1 MKSILKVRI
10 LGIDYYTMK
19 QVSINK
25 TIECEGF
32 NFIDKI
38 IPPIKINNGKYE
50 LPETIVTA
58 KQQVD
63 EWLSNQSDL
72 LNSIIYDNKQ
82 ELKCIMNWEIL
93 SIENVGLDNTKSVV
107 LAPIAKKVKISE
119 IEKIRVIFTALQKEN
134 NVQFTDE
141 LKNDFLHTYQE
152 MKDVLNGIS
161 IDKKILI
168 ILRSIKIGLMA
179 ATSAYDRILDLYK
192 AFDTKDVSMMGDG
205 SNGAYCS

>member
-25 TIECEGF
+25 TIECEEL
-32 NFIDKI
+32 NFIDKV
-38 IPPIKINNGKYE
+38 IPPIKINKGKYE

-58 KQQVD
+58 KQQAD

-93 SIENVGLDNTKSVV
+93 SIENIGLDNLKSVA

-119 IEKIRVIFTALQKEN
+119 IEKIAIIFTTLQKEN

-152 MKDVLNGIS
+152 MKDVLGGIS

-168 ILRSIKIGLMA
+168 ILRSMKIGLMS
-179 ATSAYDRILDLYK
+179 ATNAYDRILDLYK
-192 AFDTKDVSMMGDG
+192 SFDTKDISMIGDG
-205 SNGAYCS
+205 SNGA

>member
-25 TIECEGF
+25 TIECEEL

-38 IPPIKINNGKYE
+38 IPPIKINKGKYE

-58 KQQVD
+58 KQQAD

-72 LNSIIYDNKQ
+72 LNSIIYNNKQ

-93 SIENVGLDNTKSVV
+93 SIENIGLNNLKSVA
-107 LAPIAKKVKISE
+107 LARIAKKVKISE
-119 IEKIRVIFTALQKEN
+119 IEKIGIIFTALQKDNVEFTEDFKN
-134 NVQFTDE
+134 N
-141 LKNDFLHTYQE
+141 FLHTYQE
-152 MKDVLNGIS
+152 MKDVLGGIS

-168 ILRSIKIGLMA
+168 VLRALGIGLMS
-179 ATSAYDRILDLYK
+179 ATNAYDRILDLYK
-192 AFDTKDVSMMGDG
+192 SFDTKDVSMIGDG
-205 SNGAYCS
+205 SNGA